1 VMNLSSRQTSW
12 AVGVGV
18 ILGCLIFVLAALG
31 ILSIV
36 EISEVQV

>member
-1 VMNLSSRQTSW
+1 
-12 AVGVGV
+12 VGVGV